1 MSLIWLWLSDDEM
14 LIVVE
19 CSSHKSNTSNRL
31 NIRMSSVALN
41 WGITELACLACFCVL
56 SHHHNAFVRFQ
67 VALIRA
73 AELWFWYS
81 TLFLCVV
88 PTSDF
93 GYSVCTVVQTSTALW
108 IVSRLALLS
117 IISMRLL
124 IWWLWRFGSYLVC
137 WICSDVVPLFRR
149 LMLLSVALWEMR
161 LL

>member
-56 SHHHNAFVRFQ
+56 SHYHNAFVRFQ

-108 IVSRLALLS
+108 SVSRLALLS

-137 WICSDVVPLFRR
+137 SQLPNRAQLIF
-149 LMLLSVALWEMR
+149 R
-161 LL
+161 LLVHTLQWWL